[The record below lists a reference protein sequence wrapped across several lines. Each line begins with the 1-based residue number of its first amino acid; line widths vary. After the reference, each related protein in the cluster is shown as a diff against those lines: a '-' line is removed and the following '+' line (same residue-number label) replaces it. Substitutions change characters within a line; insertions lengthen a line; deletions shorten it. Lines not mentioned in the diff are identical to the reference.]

1 MVTLDR
7 IRLTGLLR
15 RKPWKQ
21 GFFYGSI
28 LSLLANAS
36 TVVQHVRC
44 MTEARTVH
52 ERSGPVVD
60 TRLHRATIAVLRG
73 RGWDGLTLERVAQEA
88 GRARSTL
95 WRQGLTRE
103 VLVNALVGELAADFR
118 ETMFPI
124 LTTGGTGRDRLE
136 RGLVALCELLDRHL
150 PLMLATDEAF
160 HQETAPGQPPDY
172 LHPFIQFLREGA
184 ADGSL
189 EPGDDLVEAA
199 NVAFN
204 AVAWTY
210 VHLRGRHGWPAER
223 TTSGVVDVVLNGLAN
238 DRGKEPS

>member
-1 MVTLDR
+1 MHDR
-7 IRLTGLLR
+7 PRV
-15 RKPWKQ
+15 
-21 GFFYGSI
+21 S
-28 LSLLANAS
+28 
-36 TVVQHVRC
+36 
-44 MTEARTVH
+44 E
-52 ERSGPVVD
+52 E
-60 TRLHRATIAVLRG
+60 LHRATIAVLRE
-73 RGWDGLTLERVAQEA
+73 RGWDGLTLERVAEEA

-103 VLVNALVGELAADFR
+103 MLVTALAGELAADFR

-124 LTTGGTGRDRLE
+124 LTTGGTGRDRLD

-160 HQETAPGQPPDY
+160 HQDTAPGQPPDY

-189 EPGDDLVEAA
+189 DPGDDLVETA

-223 TTSGVVDVVLNGLAN
+223 TTSCVVDVVLNGLAT
-238 DRGKEPS
+238 DRRKEPS